1 MEVWGKQGVEWA
13 EIDKKKWVKHGNKN
27 GFLERLW
34 RMGESTSSGGGWAKS
49 KNIFGKRALQG
60 KDIILGKYNNN
71 INIDSI

>member
-1 MEVWGKQGVEWA
+1 
-13 EIDKKKWVKHGNKN
+13 
-27 GFLERLW
+27 
-34 RMGESTSSGGGWAKS
+34 MGESTSSGGGWAKS